1 MVATENAAPAPC
13 PTTANVASR
22 MTTLQAYGDR
32 DSEPARRKSM
42 HERTKRGAWSSCTMA
57 IAAVVLGGCAAGQ
70 AGKPK
75 PSGFLGDYS
84 QLRKGGEGE
93 ALLVYVDPNVHFS
106 KYRKLMIDPI
116 TIWRDADT
124 KDIPPGEAQDLIDD
138 LDDAIRITL
147 DDDYEIVKQA
157 GPDVLRLRVAITEAE
172 GSWRMIDGS
181 LADSMDPELRAV
193 APKTPTK
200 ETRGFVGKAGVEAE
214 LLDAS
219 SGKRVAA
226 AVDRRVGA
234 RSFKPESNEWKDVE
248 RAFSHWADRLRAR
261 LAELRQRS

>member
-1 MVATENAAPAPC
+1 MRE
-13 PTTANVASR
+13 R
-22 MTTLQAYGDR
+22 MT
-32 DSEPARRKSM
+32 S
-42 HERTKRGAWSSCTMA
+42 RTWAGGALV
-57 IAAVVLGGCAAGQ
+57 IAALTLAGCAAGQ
-70 AGKPK
+70 AGKAK

-124 KDIPPGEAQDLIDD
+124 KDIPSGEAQDLIDD

-147 DDDYEIVKQA
+147 DDDYTIVKQP

-172 GSWRMIDGS
+172 GSWRMVDGS
-181 LADSMDPELRAV
+181 LADKMDPELRAV
-193 APKTPTK
+193 APKEPSQ

-214 LLDAS
+214 LLDS
-219 SGKRVAA
+219 TSGTRVAA

-234 RSFKPESNEWKDVE
+234 RSLKPESNAWKDVE
-248 RAFSHWADRLRAR
+248 RAFRYWADRLRAR